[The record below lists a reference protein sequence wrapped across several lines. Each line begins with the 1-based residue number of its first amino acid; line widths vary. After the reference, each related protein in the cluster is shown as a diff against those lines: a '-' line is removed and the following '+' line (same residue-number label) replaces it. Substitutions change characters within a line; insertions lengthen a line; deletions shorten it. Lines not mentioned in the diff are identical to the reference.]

1 MSYYLT
7 VDDERNFGP
16 ELLDVATRAARQAMA
31 PELQQLHEENQQLR
45 GEMARSTKTQIDAYL
60 DANVPNWRAIN
71 SDEHFHAWLSVPDPF
86 SAVIRDRLLKDAA
99 AAGNASRVANFFKSF
114 VAAGNFPTNT
124 AAGAATSSRKP
135 VYTRG
140 QITQMA
146 AMRRRGQIPDPEWAR
161 WEHELVAAGREG
173 RILGALDPAGR

>member
-7 VDDERNFGP
+7 MDDERNFGP

-31 PELQQLHEENQQLR
+31 PELQQLHEENLALQSQVD
-45 GEMARSTKTQIDAYL
+45 AAKKATIDQYL
-60 DANVPNWRAIN
+60 DAHVPNWREIN
-71 SDEHFHAWLSVPDPF
+71 RSERFHAWLLAPEIYSGV
-86 SAVIRDRLLKDAA
+86 VRDRLLKDAA
-99 AAGNASRVANFFKSF
+99 AKGDAARVASFFTSFIAAGNAPANP
-114 VAAGNFPTNT
+114 AARS
-124 AAGAATSSRKP
+124 AAPANKP

-140 QITQMA
+140 QIVQMA

-161 WEHELVAAGREG
+161 WEVELVAAGREG